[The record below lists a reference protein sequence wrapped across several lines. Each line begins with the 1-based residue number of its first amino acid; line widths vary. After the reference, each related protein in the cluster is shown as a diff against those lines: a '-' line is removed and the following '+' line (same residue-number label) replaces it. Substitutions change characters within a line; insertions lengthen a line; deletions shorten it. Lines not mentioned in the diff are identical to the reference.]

1 MAASVNFVA
10 ADLGASNG
18 RVLLGRWD
26 GDRFALEELHRF
38 TNGPVTAGG
47 RMYTDVLYL
56 WTEIKNGLTRY
67 ASRDT
72 TPVAGIGVDTWGVDY
87 GLLDSAGRLLG
98 NPVHYRDPRTNGI
111 FERAFPIV
119 SRADIF
125 AETGLQ
131 FIQLNT
137 IFQLV
142 AARLEGDPQ
151 LDYAHTML
159 LMPDLFHYWLS
170 GEKIAEYTI
179 ASTTQMLRAHDRQ
192 WAFDLLRKFNIPTGM
207 LPNIVPPGTV
217 VGPLLPQIVHE
228 TGLASGMP
236 VIAVGSHDTAS
247 AVAAIPGLDEYSVY
261 LSSGTWSLMGIE
273 TAQPIVNQK
282 TQELNFTN
290 EGGVNNTIRLLKNIT
305 GLWLLQESRRQLE
318 REGRA
323 ITWQQ
328 MLAEAERA
336 QPFKCIVNPDA
347 PDFFEPSSMIDT
359 IRAFCRRSDQPV
371 PESIG
376 EVVRCCLE
384 SLALRYRWV
393 VNALDELLTS
403 ADGIPGPRLTS
414 VRIVGGG
421 SQNRLLNQFT
431 ADACGRPVVTGP
443 VEAAALGNVMM
454 QAVATGHLKNLAEG
468 RAAIARSIEQEQ
480 FEPHPSQGWDDAY
493 GRFLAL
499 VS

>member
-26 GDRFALEELHRF
+26 GERFALEELHRF
-38 TNGPVTAGG
+38 ANGPVTAGG

-72 TPVAGIGVDTWGVDY
+72 APVAGIGVDTWGVDY

-98 NPVHYRDPRTNGI
+98 NPVHYRDARTNGI
-111 FERAFPIV
+111 FDRTFPIV
-119 SRADIF
+119 SRAEIF

-137 IFQLV
+137 LFQLV

-217 VGPLLPQIVHE
+217 VGPLLQQVVQE
-228 TGLASGMP
+228 TGLAAGMP

-247 AVAAIPGLDEYSVY
+247 AVAAIPGLDEHSVY

-282 TQELNFTN
+282 AQELNFTN

-323 ITWQQ
+323 ISWQQ
-328 MLAEAERA
+328 MLAEAEQA

-359 IRAFCRRSDQPV
+359 IRAFCRRTDQPV
-371 PESIG
+371 PESVG

-393 VNALDELLTS
+393 VNALEELLAS
-403 ADGIPGPRLTS
+403 ADGVPGPRLTS

-431 ADACGRPVVTGP
+431 ADACGRLVVTGP
-443 VEAAALGNVMM
+443 VEAAALGNVML

-480 FEPHPSQGWDDAY
+480 FEPHPGQGWDDAY

-499 VS
+499 IG